1 MSQKEEA
8 GLQLFLDELSET
20 LRVNLETSKQ

>member
-1 MSQKEEA
+1 MSQKEEV
-8 GLQLFLDELSET
+8 GLQLFLDELGET